1 MATAPRADQLQL
13 LDVAQLDA
21 QIKRLRKDDES
32 HPLRAEIG
40 KLMNLVAAKSRE
52 IAQTE
57 QDLATAEKNLR
68 AASAKTADLAD
79 VIAEKEQRLQ
89 AGVGMDSR
97 QLLTLQSEIV
107 TQREK
112 LAELTDAEFAALE
125 ENENLSVQLTELGT
139 QRDVLND
146 QIVAGRSELEEAS
159 AQIQEEIAQRQN
171 ERTALYAPL
180 AAALRQEYER
190 AQATG
195 GLAVIAVHPNG
206 ETSGGVQLSPIEVA
220 AIKNADPDQINISD
234 DYDCIVVL
242 LDA

>member
-107 TQREK
+107 T
-112 LAELTDAEFAALE
+112 
-125 ENENLSVQLTELGT
+125 
-139 QRDVLND
+139 
-146 QIVAGRSELEEAS
+146 
-159 AQIQEEIAQRQN
+159 
-171 ERTALYAPL
+171 
-180 AAALRQEYER
+180 
-190 AQATG
+190 
-195 GLAVIAVHPNG
+195 
-206 ETSGGVQLSPIEVA
+206 
-220 AIKNADPDQINISD
+220 
-234 DYDCIVVL
+234 
-242 LDA
+242 